1 MLASIKRS
9 TEGKR
14 RYLPTMLC
22 QLKVNLWEANAT
34 NGIINGSDAAQLA
47 VHLEHFLLCDIH
59 EYRVY
64 KLQLLKAQNRLD
76 EHELQ
81 SAKRNLNDTLR
92 SQMMKNRQS
101 EEIAQ
106 IMDALENESED
117 ETESNSK
124 DENVRYQPDYDNS
137 FDLSQSLEGVIGE
150 VTG

>member
-1 MLASIKRS
+1 MITHRPSLSIHDVKARLLWTLLSSLVSIKRA

-14 RYLPTMLC
+14 RYIPTMLC
-22 QLKVNLWEANAT
+22 QLRVNLWEANAT

-64 KLQLLKAQNRLD
+64 KLQLLKPQNRLD

-81 SAKRNLNDTLR
+81 SAKRNLNDTLV
-92 SQMMKNRQS
+92 SPMMKIRRP

-106 IMDALENESED
+106 IMDAWENESEY
-117 ETESNSK
+117 ET
-124 DENVRYQPDYDNS
+124 
-137 FDLSQSLEGVIGE
+137 
-150 VTG
+150 

>member
-1 MLASIKRS
+1 M
-9 TEGKR
+9 
-14 RYLPTMLC
+14 
-22 QLKVNLWEANAT
+22 
-34 NGIINGSDAAQLA
+34 INRNI
-47 VHLEHFLLCDIH
+47 ECINC
-59 EYRVY
+59 
-64 KLQLLKAQNRLD
+64 KLQFLKSQNRLD

-92 SQMMKNRQS
+92 KSQMMKNRQS

>member
-1 MLASIKRS
+1 M
-9 TEGKR
+9 
-14 RYLPTMLC
+14 
-22 QLKVNLWEANAT
+22 
-34 NGIINGSDAAQLA
+34 
-47 VHLEHFLLCDIH
+47 
-59 EYRVY
+59 Y

-117 ETESNSK
+117 ETESNSE
-124 DENVRYQPDYDNS
+124 DENDRRYQPDYDNN
-137 FDLSQSLEGVIGE
+137 LNKSLEEAIEE
-150 VTG
+150 VTGGVPLRVRYLVQVFY

>member
-1 MLASIKRS
+1 MYKLQ
-9 TEGKR
+9 T
-14 RYLPTMLC
+14 
-22 QLKVNLWEANAT
+22 AN
-34 NGIINGSDAAQLA
+34 
-47 VHLEHFLLCDIH
+47 C
-59 EYRVY
+59 
-64 KLQLLKAQNRLD
+64 KLQLLKSQNRTD

>member
-1 MLASIKRS
+1 
-9 TEGKR
+9 
-14 RYLPTMLC
+14 
-22 QLKVNLWEANAT
+22 
-34 NGIINGSDAAQLA
+34 
-47 VHLEHFLLCDIH
+47 
-59 EYRVY
+59 
-64 KLQLLKAQNRLD
+64 LD

-81 SAKRNLNDTLR
+81 SAMRNLNDTLR
-92 SQMMKNRQS
+92 KSQMMKNRQS

>member
-1 MLASIKRS
+1 M
-9 TEGKR
+9 
-14 RYLPTMLC
+14 
-22 QLKVNLWEANAT
+22 
-34 NGIINGSDAAQLA
+34 
-47 VHLEHFLLCDIH
+47 
-59 EYRVY
+59 Y
-64 KLQLLKAQNRLD
+64 KLQLLKAQNQAD

-81 SAKRNLNDTLR
+81 SATRNLNDTL
-92 SQMMKNRQS
+92 SQMMKNRRP

>member
-1 MLASIKRS
+1 
-9 TEGKR
+9 
-14 RYLPTMLC
+14 MLC
-22 QLKVNLWEANAT
+22 QLRVNLWGMLCQLRVNLWEANAT

-81 SAKRNLNDTLR
+81 SAKRNLNDTL
-92 SQMMKNRQS
+92 SPMMKIRRP

-106 IMDALENESED
+106 IMDAWENESEY
-117 ETESNSK
+117 ET
-124 DENVRYQPDYDNS
+124 
-137 FDLSQSLEGVIGE
+137 
-150 VTG
+150 